1 MKASTLQNRLDK
13 RYTGSKATKA
23 YQMVSDMINQT
34 NKTYAVRGAII
45 RPCYASGSGRFTSNQ
60 DHTSAVVNIL
70 NLLGIKYQSGNDAPK
85 GGLTGNFIKI
95 LTKIEY

>member
-45 RPCYASGSGRFTSNQ
+45 RPLLCFRVWEIYQQSGSYLSSSKHSKPVRG
-60 DHTSAVVNIL
+60 
-70 NLLGIKYQSGNDAPK
+70 
-85 GGLTGNFIKI
+85 
-95 LTKIEY
+95 